1 MFRQLAQLRVR
12 VRRVRPRAFSR
23 GFTLLE
29 AALATMIIGT
39 GFVAVLQLL
48 ADGTVANIDSAELT
62 TGVNLARNIREL
74 TLQKAYSTLP
84 TYNSVNYSPP
94 HDSQGV
100 VLSKLPDWKQSI
112 TVQAVDPNDLV
123 VNQVDSTPA
132 AVRITVKVSHHDQQV
147 CDLSWYSFDA
157 TP

>member
-1 MFRQLAQLRVR
+1 MNSGRKRFLRR
-12 VRRVRPRAFSR
+12 GLRAA

-39 GFVAVLQLL
+39 AFVAALQLI
-48 ADGTVANIDSAELT
+48 AAGTVANIDSAELT

-100 VLSKLPDWKQSI
+100 VLSKLPDWKQSF

-147 CDLSWYSFDA
+147 CDLSWYSFEA
-157 TP
+157 